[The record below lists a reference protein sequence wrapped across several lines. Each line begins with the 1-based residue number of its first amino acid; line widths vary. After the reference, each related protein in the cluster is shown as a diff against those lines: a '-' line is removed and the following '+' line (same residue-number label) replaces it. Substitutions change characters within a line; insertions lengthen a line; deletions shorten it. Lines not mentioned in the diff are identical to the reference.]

1 MKIQSEKAMTTED
14 KILDAALDV
23 VQEYTISGTRIHLVA
38 ERAGL
43 FQSNIHYYFK
53 SKKDL
58 LFAVLHRLT
67 RRCMDIRAEL
77 REQADSTLESQI
89 QIFFEQKKQFI
100 LYETKYDYA
109 EMDYWTQSHLDEEVR
124 EQFALSF
131 SKWREEI
138 SRVIA
143 RYKPRM
149 APERREFIS
158 AMMVSMMQGA
168 TLQYLVDRD
177 VFELDDY
184 FSRCKAV
191 VLEQL
196 EKED

>member
-14 KILDAALDV
+14 KILEAALDV
-23 VQEYTISGTRIHLVA
+23 VQERTISGTRIHLVA

-58 LFAVLHRLT
+58 LFAVLNRLE
-67 RRCMDIRAEL
+67 RRCMDIREEL
-77 REQADSTLESQI
+77 REQVEGTLESEI

-100 LYETKYDYA
+100 LHETKYEYA
-109 EMDYWTQSHLDEEVR
+109 EFDYWTQSHLDEDVK
-124 EQFALSF
+124 EQFAISF
-131 SKWREEI
+131 AKWREEI

-143 RYKPRM
+143 RYRPRLS
-149 APERREFIS
+149 PDRREFIS

-168 TLQYLVDRD
+168 TLQYLVDHNA
-177 VFELDDY
+177 FELDDY
-184 FSRCKAV
+184 FSRCKDI
-191 VLEQL
+191 VLAQL
-196 EKED
+196 QAED

>member
-1 MKIQSEKAMTTED
+1 MKIQSEKAISTED
-14 KILDAALDV
+14 KILEAALDV

-58 LFAVLHRLT
+58 LFAVLHRLQ

-77 REQADSTLESQI
+77 RDQTDGTLESQI
-89 QIFFEQKKQFI
+89 RIFFEQKKQFI

-109 EMDYWTQSHLDEEVR
+109 EIDYWTQSHLDEEVK

-131 SKWREEI
+131 AKWREEI

-143 RYKPRM
+143 RYRPRL
-149 APERREFIS
+149 APEKREFIS

-177 VFELDDY
+177 AFELDDY
-184 FSRCKAV
+184 FSRCQDI
-191 VLEQL
+191 VLTQL
-196 EKED
+196 QPE